1 MNVLRHY
8 NCSHGYAETRW
19 VLSPRNL
26 RTLREPFIALLATCA
41 LLSILSPPVFAKADT
56 RNDGREAASEMEGE
70 KAMAEFA
77 QCVVRSNSR
86 EKKALA
92 YLQIPESDPALHHAG
107 YQIARSDCARR
118 GAQMRFK
125 ETLFSRSLYTAL
137 YQKYYRATPP
147 ADDLNIA
154 PADYRSE
161 FTVTKI
167 PVGDAQLALRTF
179 GDCATKQN
187 PKAVHDFVLS
197 DLRSEAEKAT
207 VSKVVESLQQCLE
220 LDMTL
225 KFSRTILKGLVAES
239 LYKARKRDV
248 RTVAGVGQ

>member
-1 MNVLRHY
+1 MSLVSTYFGSRE
-8 NCSHGYAETRW
+8 GAEARR
-19 VLSPRNL
+19 VFFQRNL
-26 RTLREPFIALLATCA
+26 RNLSETFIALRAAIA
-41 LLSILSPPVFAKADT
+41 LLSILASPILAKADT
-56 RNDGREAASEMEGE
+56 PNDGREAASEMESE

-77 QCVVRSNSR
+77 KCVVRSNGR

-92 YLQIPESDPALHHAG
+92 YLQIPESDPAITAAG
-107 YQIARSDCARR
+107 YQIARSDCART

-147 ADDLNIA
+147 ADGLNIV

-167 PVGDAQLALRTF
+167 PVGDAQLALRAF

-207 VSKVVESLQQCLE
+207 VSKVVESLQQCLAP
-220 LDMTL
+220 DVTL
-225 KFSRTILKGLVAES
+225 KFSRTLLKGLVAES

-248 RTVAGVGQ
+248 RTVLGVGQ